1 LRKSGP
7 DVLVS
12 LY

>member
-7 DVLVS
+7 FF
-12 LY
+12 